1 MGGGNRNGQLKVHRL
16 IGEILDEHGILDTET
31 IYQYVANNYYHAPS
45 KRTIAILLAKGKAY
59 EQVESNKR
67 RLTLWQRR
75 V

>member
-16 IGEILDEHGILDTET
+16 IGEILDEHCKLYTET

-75 V
+75 L